1 MLNHLYFL
9 YVVLCSL
16 QGFSFEALWLHE
28 SADYAK
34 ISSVFTFCCLR
45 NVPRAGL
52 TVQILRTRYEWFNCG
67 CQEFDKY
74 SHALSK
80 SEIVPCE
87 ITKCFV
93 LKKDIFGI
101 RPSNTVKKNIIMK
114 CSKCHH
120 CGIKGIKAF
129 LYK

>member
-1 MLNHLYFL
+1 MHSCESQFYANKVLFSVTLTIHLRLVNSQTYPVISLVLNHLYFL

-52 TVQILRTRYEWFNCG
+52 TVQILRTRY
-67 CQEFDKY
+67 
-74 SHALSK
+74 
-80 SEIVPCE
+80 
-87 ITKCFV
+87 
-93 LKKDIFGI
+93 
-101 RPSNTVKKNIIMK
+101 
-114 CSKCHH
+114 
-120 CGIKGIKAF
+120 
-129 LYK
+129 